1 MEITGDYTFE
11 ADQQTT
17 WNLLMN
23 TDAIA
28 AALPG
33 VEELV
38 PVEGETNQWR
48 AEANLKIGSIGGT
61 YTGVITMSEHE
72 EPTKYRL
79 TVAGEGQA
87 SIIQGTALIELM
99 PNSDDSSKTTITW
112 TADANISGKLASVG
126 QRLIKATANMMS
138 KRFFSELAK
147 NLKSESDT
155 PESQA

>member
-28 AALPG
+28 DAMPG
-33 VEELV
+33 VEELI
-38 PVEGETNQWR
+38 PIEGETNKWR
-48 AEANLKIGSIGGT
+48 AEATLKVGSIGGT
-61 YTGVITMSEHE
+61 YSGTITMSEHD
-72 EPTKYRL
+72 EPNKYRL

-87 SIIQGTALIELM
+87 SIINGTALIELA
-99 PNSDDSSKTTITW
+99 PNSDDSSKTTIKW

-138 KRFFSELAK
+138 KRFFSALAK
-147 NLKSESDT
+147 NLESDT
-155 PESQA
+155 TES